1 MKYGDSEWT
10 RMADRR
16 AVVQQA
22 RRKVADLNDWLISV
36 RLERRRAPP
45 RIIYKTNPNGLVN
58 GEGPQTRRLQAT
70 HTLDGRVRRG
80 AQRPHTHA

>member
-1 MKYGDSEWT
+1 MKYGDSEWM

-36 RLERRRAPP
+36 RLERRRAA
-45 RIIYKTNPNGLVN
+45 
-58 GEGPQTRRLQAT
+58 EDHLQNKSERA
-70 HTLDGRVRRG
+70 RERRG
-80 AQRPHTHA
+80 TAD